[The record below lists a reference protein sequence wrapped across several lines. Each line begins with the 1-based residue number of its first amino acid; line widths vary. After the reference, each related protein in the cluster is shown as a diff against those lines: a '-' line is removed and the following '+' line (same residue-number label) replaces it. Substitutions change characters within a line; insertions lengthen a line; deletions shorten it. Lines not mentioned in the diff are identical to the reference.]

1 MELNN
6 LIFKKCIKFI
16 TEINLIHHLLSA
28 YVYVNEKTMQLFTL
42 KLNNHRNGLIYI
54 LMHIKIKKIKCGIT
68 RDWVTIV
75 P

>member
-28 YVYVNEKTMQLFTL
+28 YVYVNVKLCSCLLWNWTTTEMDWFTF
-42 KLNNHRNGLIYI
+42 
-54 LMHIKIKKIKCGIT
+54 
-68 RDWVTIV
+68 
-75 P
+75 